1 MGGTGRIDVAAD
13 RMADGG
19 LSLRVKD
26 DGPGIDEE
34 NVDHLLQRGVRGDER
49 VQGHGIGLAIVQDML
64 RAYRGNLTVS
74 KSPTLGGAAF
84 CVRFTAG

>member
-1 MGGTGRIDVAAD
+1 MPGSGTR
-13 RMADGG
+13 RSG
-19 LSLRVKD
+19 LELLIED
-26 DGPGIDEE
+26 DGSGIPEDRVE
-34 NVDHLLQRGVRGDER
+34 HLLRRGVRGDER

-74 KSPTLGGAAF
+74 KSPILGGAAF